1 MEDGET
7 LQTATIAAQPANGFA
22 TIAMNAEQKMAD
34 SVLRERVKELE
45 CFYAIAQVS
54 AIPEYSAA
62 EVLEHIANLLPAAWR
77 FPERVCA
84 RIEFDTLRL
93 CSHADRPMAENSP
106 QQEAAIAVRGVVR
119 GKVAVGYPP
128 GDFAQRQNLLL
139 AEEQRLL
146 NEVARKIA
154 DVVERMEERQAH
166 EALQK
171 QLRHADRLATIG
183 QLASGIAHELNE
195 PLGGILGFAQLLAK
209 TPRLP
214 RAARDDA
221 VKIEAAA
228 LHARDI
234 IRKLMVFA
242 RQSPPQLKKI
252 HLDRLIEKSVSL
264 WAWRCEDA
272 GVRVTYALEPDLPSF
287 PGDEG
292 QIVQVMVNL
301 VVNAVQAMPEG
312 GCLTLATARS
322 RSWVELSVADTG
334 VGLSADVQ
342 KKMFDPFFTTK
353 DVNQGTGLGLS
364 VVHGIV
370 TAHGGKI
377 FVESKLGRGT
387 RVRARFPRDLGWA
400 RSFTG
405 GDDAHG

>member
-1 MEDGET
+1 
-7 LQTATIAAQPANGFA
+7 
-22 TIAMNAEQKMAD
+22 MNAVRKVAD
-34 SVLRERVKELE
+34 AALRERVKELE

-54 AIPEYSAA
+54 AVPDYSVR
-62 EVLEHIANLLPAAWR
+62 EVLEKIASLLPAAWR
-77 FPERVCA
+77 FPERACA
-84 RIEFDTLRL
+84 RIEFDALRL
-93 CSHADRPMAENSP
+93 CSHADRPMAENS
-106 QQEAAIAVRGVVR
+106 QQEAVIAVRGVVR
-119 GKVAVGYPP
+119 GKVAVGYPSSEWP
-128 GDFAQRQNLLL
+128 ERTNLLL

-166 EALQK
+166 EALQE

-195 PLGGILGFAQLLAK
+195 PLGGILGFSQLLGK
-209 TPRLP
+209 TPRLT
-214 RAARDDA
+214 RAARDDVA
-221 VKIEAAA
+221 KIETAA

-242 RQSPPQLKKI
+242 RQSPPRLKEIQLN
-252 HLDRLIEKSVSL
+252 RLVKESVSF

-272 GVRVTYALEPDLPSF
+272 DVRVKYMLDPGLPAF

-292 QIVQVMVNL
+292 QITQVVVNL

-312 GCLTLATARS
+312 GFLTLGTAQS

-334 VGLSADVQ
+334 LGMTADVQ
-342 KKMFDPFFTTK
+342 KRMFDPFFTTK

-370 TAHGGKI
+370 TAHGGRI
-377 FVESKLGRGT
+377 FVESKVGRGT
-387 RVRARFPRDLGWA
+387 RVRARFPRDRKWTPSSA
-400 RSFTG
+400 E
-405 GDDAHG
+405 GDDTHA